1 MTVNSW
7 SKNFAFYLFHQ
18 TDFITVSFLF
28 CFLYYQGFFSH
39 TDTDNSQ
46 DSRGREGI
54 IFYSTLPLP
63 PAHKHWDNFTWSI
76 FEYLSRIIIIQV
88 TKHRSSNERV
98 FFKKV
103 PQQFWETLNFH
114 TDILDMQLPEKL
126 PQQCSNFYCQTG
138 LTVFK
143 YYAYTSISAEEKVFC
158 ITGIKRCSRTQLSNF
173 GIF

>member
-98 FFKKV
+98 FF
-103 PQQFWETLNFH
+103 QEGALT
-114 TDILDMQLPEKL
+114 ILGNSEF
-126 PQQCSNFYCQTG
+126 SYW
-138 LTVFK
+138 
-143 YYAYTSISAEEKVFC
+143 Y
-158 ITGIKRCSRTQLSNF
+158 SRHAASWKTTPAMLEFLLSDWTYGF
-173 GIF
+173 